1 MKFKELVKLI
11 EENGTSS
18 DAFKKTGETARK
30 ERMTS
35 TAGDQR
41 ARDAARKRAERA
53 RQVPR
58 SRKSKEELIKEV
70 IAVKTK
76 SGRVQLIFKD
86 SFNKDYHTKIS
97 KDDTLS
103 IEEARTITGDP
114 EFEQTGAS
122 KLLFG
127 NVRGK
132 KESEKEEKPTKE
144 IGDAAKKEP
153 TKEEGKTEDISAPKP
168 KRLSKEEIFQVMT
181 QMTPE
186 QLAQMPPEVRAE
198 YFKLTRNPPSNINF
212 DNLSFEALSNKFG
225 IDTLSSSPYNQ
236 QVINALIF
244 LAKIKA
250 GAGEQELSSY
260 AALSSGALD
269 FTKNAFLQ
277 AKKIL
282 SQIGDEC
289 IQNLVSSVENGTKTT
304 FSEGDVDMECGD
316 YRFKVAAGGE
326 FLLTTNRFD
335 QNSKSYRGL
344 VAGSIMKSLQEP
356 SSSSDPKVKEF
367 QDSIKKSG
375 NKFSKFLLSKEAMA
389 MINKNPELKSQLQ
402 QLNLQGEDGSNI
414 GPALDEKGNLN
425 KLASLEE
432 YQKEITKSAPLLFKN
447 NKGNNSEFVDNF
459 IQNILKSF
467 YRGDNIKEEEN
478 SPTHIVT
485 QNGIFT
491 LNDEYFAEI
500 SKTATV
506 QVKPATA
513 ILGKENLVSSKKGS
527 METMKKF
534 TTVVESV
541 EEKQKVSLK
550 DLFLDKD
557 AINPLQLALYYIS
570 NNMDFDINAS
580 LLPGFSPKDLNV
592 VEYNYVRIGNKTVKI
607 PVERT
612 DKFLENISENYN
624 LIVNDL
630 IVESLSNNFVLGNLL
645 KTNILNSEEVNTLIN
660 PSLLLENNNYIK
672 QIYENALDRV
682 YTNPKLL
689 VMVLNN
695 INTDLYEKYVRD
707 YKKEYRNYHGKPKQ
721 RKDRSK
727 RTTVREKLI
736 KKGIVKKGSKKDVD
750 HKVPLR
756 NGGSNKLNN
765 LRLRDRSENRADNGH
780 KKGEKQNKDWK

>member
-1 MKFKELVKLI
+1 MKFKDLVKLI
-11 EENGTSS
+11 EENGSSS

-41 ARDAARKRAERA
+41 AKDAARKRAERA

-103 IEEARTITGDP
+103 IEEARAITGDP

-127 NVRGK
+127 NVKGK
-132 KESEKEEKPTKE
+132 KESEKEEAPTKE
-144 IGDAAKKEP
+144 VNNKVKREP
-153 TKEEGKTEDISAPKP
+153 KEEEEKLEKISAPKP

-414 GPALDEKGNLN
+414 GPVLDEKGNLN

>member
-41 ARDAARKRAERA
+41 SRDAARKRAERA

-144 IGDAAKKEP
+144 VGDAAKKEP

-186 QLAQMPPEVRAE
+186 QLAQMPPEIRAE

-212 DNLSFEALSNKFG
+212 DNLSFEVLSNKFG
-225 IDTLSSSPYNQ
+225 IDSLSSSPYNQ

-260 AALSSGALD
+260 AALSAGALD

-344 VAGSIMKSLQEP
+344 VAGAIMKSLQDP
-356 SSSSDPKVKEF
+356 GSASDPKVKEF

-375 NKFSKFLLSKEAMA
+375 SKFSKFLLSKEATA
-389 MINKNPELKSQLQ
+389 MVNKNPDLKAQLQ
-402 QLNLQGEDGSNI
+402 QLTLQDENGLNI
-414 GPALDEKGNLN
+414 GAVLDAKGNLN

-447 NKGNNSEFVDNF
+447 NKNSNSEFVDNF

-467 YRGDNIKEEEN
+467 YRGDGLKDQES
-478 SPTHIVT
+478 SPTHVVT
-485 QNGIFT
+485 QNGIFN

-506 QVKPATA
+506 QIKPATT
-513 ILGKENLVSSKKGS
+513 ILGKENLISSKKGS
-527 METMKKF
+527 LETMKKF
-534 TTVVESV
+534 TTVVEKCNKKIHFLNEARYNSI
-541 EEKQKVSLK
+541 QKK
-550 DLFLDKD
+550 IRQQKRR
-557 AINPLQLALYYIS
+557 AYAL
-570 NNMDFDINAS
+570 
-580 LLPGFSPKDLNV
+580 
-592 VEYNYVRIGNKTVKI
+592 
-607 PVERT
+607 
-612 DKFLENISENYN
+612 
-624 LIVNDL
+624 
-630 IVESLSNNFVLGNLL
+630 
-645 KTNILNSEEVNTLIN
+645 
-660 PSLLLENNNYIK
+660 
-672 QIYENALDRV
+672 
-682 YTNPKLL
+682 
-689 VMVLNN
+689 
-695 INTDLYEKYVRD
+695 
-707 YKKEYRNYHGKPKQ
+707 
-721 RKDRSK
+721 
-727 RTTVREKLI
+727 KLI
-736 KKGIVKKGSKKDVD
+736 
-750 HKVPLR
+750 
-756 NGGSNKLNN
+756 
-765 LRLRDRSENRADNGH
+765 
-780 KKGEKQNKDWK
+780 